1 MFLVRKVSPPHSLLW
16 MRNENLGLWYK
27 RSIIGIKTNWLIVF
41 KKTELAAASAAKSL
55 QSCPTLQPHR
65 GLNK

>member
-16 MRNENLGLWYK
+16 MRSENLGLWYK
-27 RSIIGIKTNWLIVF
+27 RSIIGIKINWLIVF
-41 KKTELAAASAAKSL
+41 KKTELAAAAAAKSL
-55 QSCPTLQPHR
+55 QLCPTLQPHR